1 MDVNILAVGD
11 VCSQSGLDFLKR
23 NLRALRRQYGVG
35 FCVVNGEN
43 ANGVGITPKQA
54 DAIFEAGADVV
65 TLGNHTWSRYEI
77 KPYLEEHTDILRPE
91 NFSPQ
96 CPGRGWDVYETDFG
110 PVCVIS
116 LAGRFAMDV
125 NVDNPFL
132 TADYVLSRLEKHMK
146 IVLVDMHAEATSE
159 RVAMGYYLDG
169 RASAVWG
176 THTHVQ
182 TSDAFVLPGGTAFQ
196 TDLGMTGPWFSSIGR
211 EFGPVRQKFLTGVPS
226 RFTVAEGPATL
237 EGAVISF
244 DPTTKK
250 ASAIE
255 AYRYREPLA

>member
-1 MDVNILAVGD
+1 MNVNILAVGD
-11 VCSQSGLDFLKR
+11 VCSQPGLDILKQR
-23 NLRALRRQYGVG
+23 LRALKRQYGVR

-43 ANGVGITPKQA
+43 ANGVGLTPKQA

-65 TLGNHTWSRYEI
+65 TLGNHTWGRYEI
-77 KPYLEEHTDILRPE
+77 KPYLDAHTDILRPE

-110 PVCVIS
+110 PVCVMS

-132 TADYVLSRLEKHMK
+132 TADYVLSKLEAHMK

-182 TSDAFVLPGGTAFQ
+182 TSDARVLPGGTGHIS
-196 TDLGMTGPWFSSIGR
+196 DLGMTGPKESVLG
-211 EFGPVRQKFLTGVPS
+211 VRIEQSVNRFLGLPPE
-226 RFTVAEGPATL
+226 RYRPAEGEAKLEGCLFTVDTETGKCLAAEAL
-237 EGAVISF
+237 R
-244 DPTTKK
+244 
-250 ASAIE
+250 IE
-255 AYRYREPLA
+255 